1 MQIESKFDFNTIPEN
16 VPFNTRLMIS
26 LISDENVDHKDQPL
40 NIAVVLDRSG
50 SMDGNKIEYV
60 KTATKRLAS
69 QLNQDD
75 ILSLTIYDNV
85 VDKLVPPSKMKD
97 MRGFDSAV
105 DSIQSRGM
113 TFLSGGY
120 NEGCKAA
127 KENKSDSN
135 TFCIT
140 K

>member
-50 SMDGNKIEYV
+50 SMSGDKIEYV
-60 KTATKRLAS
+60 KAATKRLAS

-75 ILSLTIYDNV
+75 ILSLTIYDDV
-85 VDKLVPPSKMKD
+85 
-97 MRGFDSAV
+97 
-105 DSIQSRGM
+105 
-113 TFLSGGY
+113 
-120 NEGCKAA
+120 
-127 KENKSDSN
+127 
-135 TFCIT
+135 
-140 K
+140 